1 MGTLTRGAADPGGG
15 LAGVRLPSAPLFGR
29 EGLVDIVLSEAL
41 APVLRDLASSGAL
54 LPDIRDEQWSGFDGQ
69 VTAMLYGPDDS
80 GQGVFVMAGSRCRR
94 ESRRSR
100 ARSRKWAIEAR
111 WHADKSASWPECPE
125 HPALSSARAGT
136 VRGPPSVDLPQ
147 DWAPHLRCRPAAQL
161 RHLAP
166 GAGDGQLR

>member
-1 MGTLTRGAADPGGG
+1 VGTLTRGAADPGGG

-125 HPALSSARAGT
+125 HPRSHPLAPVLCEDRPVWTCPRTGHLICGVGQLPSSAI
-136 VRGPPSVDLPQ
+136 
-147 DWAPHLRCRPAAQL
+147 
-161 RHLAP
+161 
-166 GAGDGQLR
+166 